1 MGYTKSVVRIADDGT
16 RTTFGSLNEA
26 AEASLANPRLIS
38 HCCRGMQDKTAGYR
52 WEFGTEA
59 STFVGSQVPII
70 LIYPDGKV
78 ERHNSISK
86 AADASGVTV
95 RAMSGAIK
103 SRRRLSSGI
112 LPSKLEDY
120 ERALKKI
127 REGKI

>member
-1 MGYTKSVVRIADDGT
+1 MGYTKSVIRIADDGT

-59 STFVGSQVPII
+59 PKFVGAQVPVI

-78 ERHNSISK
+78 ERHNSVHE
-86 AADASGVTV
+86 AAAASGVTDK
-95 RAMSGAIK
+95 SISLSIK
-103 SRRRLSSGI
+103 CRKRLSSGI
-112 LPSKLEDY
+112 LPCKQEDY
-120 ERALKKI
+120 ERALKKM